1 MSQQII
7 HLLKRMNIT
16 QRFYLG
22 FITIIGALLVMGIIY
37 SIGFSHN
44 RYFFNEQITQTNI
57 LKTHL
62 GETTQVNA
70 KSIQDFEM
78 LQQQAL
84 KVGILYE
91 DLAHLRTI
99 RNDIASLNFKPS
111 QQRKLNDWSMNS

>member
-1 MSQQII
+1 M
-7 HLLKRMNIT
+7 
-16 QRFYLG
+16 
-22 FITIIGALLVMGIIY
+22 
-37 SIGFSHN
+37 
-44 RYFFNEQITQTNI
+44 
-57 LKTHL
+57 
-62 GETTQVNA
+62 NA

-111 QQRKLNDWSMNS
+111 QQRKLERLVNEL